1 MKKEELTAIGLS
13 EEQIT
18 KVFEINGKD
27 VNAAKDAGARSRD
40 EEVKGLNEQLST
52 AREGLKAFEGVDP
65 EALNAEIQ
73 RLNQEMIAK
82 DNDWKAKLAERDFR
96 DELSGAISKSGGKNA
111 KAIAA
116 LMDLDALK
124 ASKNQREDIEKAIE
138 TVKKENDY
146 LFDSKEPINN
156 PVAKTKGTEKP
167 EDNAARKA
175 AARKAL
181 GLPPEEDK
189 K

>member
-27 VNAAKDAGARSRD
+27 VNAAKESGARSRD
-40 EEVKGLNEQLST
+40 EEVKGLNEQLNT
-52 AREGLKAFEGVDP
+52 AKEGLKAFEGVDAD
-65 EALNAEIQ
+65 ALNAEIQ
-73 RLNQEMIAK
+73 RLNQEMAAN
-82 DNDWKAKLAERDFR
+82 DNEWKEKLAERDFR
-96 DELSGAISKSGGKNA
+96 DELSGAITKSGGKNA

-116 LMDLDALK
+116 LMDLKALK

-138 TVKKENDY
+138 AVKKDNDY
-146 LFDSKEPINN
+146 LFNSQEPINN
-156 PVAKTKGTEKP
+156 PVAKTGGKP
-167 EDNAARKA
+167 QEDSAAKRIAARKA
-175 AARKAL
+175 M